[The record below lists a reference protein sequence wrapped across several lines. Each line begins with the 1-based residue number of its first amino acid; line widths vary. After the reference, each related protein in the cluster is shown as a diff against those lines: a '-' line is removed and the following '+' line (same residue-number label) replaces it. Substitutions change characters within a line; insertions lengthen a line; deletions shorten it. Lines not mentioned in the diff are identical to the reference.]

1 MTAQE
6 RIEHTVVSQSEG
18 RVGLDG
24 VSHIVRRHMPMMLAI
39 VVVVV
44 GITFLAVRLLEPRY
58 RTVSTV
64 VMTMLETRVSATEVE
79 LETFELTRAV
89 IETEM
94 DILRSREFAADV
106 AEAMSL
112 FNDPTFVPYADP
124 GTPGSTADR
133 REKVIDKTLGSYK
146 VVRRGESLA
155 IEIIATSNDPLLAA
169 KFSNTVAETYIL
181 RSKLKRTEL
190 ISDSITFLR
199 ARVSELGEEL
209 TQSELQLAAFIR
221 QNKLDDLTLPDRL
234 RAENDR
240 LSSIYDAVKDDE
252 ALKDESDRVAKELA
266 EIQVAL
272 HERTRSELALMR
284 MERSIELLRLRYQN
298 SIEKL
303 NELETQLEFAGQGAR
318 QVSFARIPIEPYWPN
333 PRVAV
338 AVSGVA
344 GLVLAFIAALLLEG
358 LNHRLWSERQTARI
372 SGLANFGFLPSI
384 KERSFFSRENTS
396 SWFLEGDAT
405 PSFFQALRGFLT
417 LWFNLVTDG
426 KIVMITSGLPGEGK
440 STVAVSIAAAA
451 AEEQM
456 KVLVVD
462 LDNFKRGATKLVGSD
477 AKPASAAD
485 VLADK
490 VVPQPVV
497 VNGETAF
504 HLLSLH
510 MLDDQSPADAKSTLK
525 RLNTKLRKHFDLVIV
540 DTPPTL
546 IVHDACRLGD
556 FVDKTLIVVRWGN
569 TSEAV
574 LRDTVDKLEVN
585 GIDVTGT
592 IINDVNTRK
601 HRRYGYGGGADYYSY
616 NKSGYY

>member
-1 MTAQE
+1 MTVQE

-24 VSHIVRRHMPMMLAI
+24 ISHIVRRHLPMMLAI
-39 VVVVV
+39 VAVVV

-58 RTVSTV
+58 RTVSTI
-64 VMTMLETRVSATEVE
+64 VMTMLDTRVSASEVE
-79 LETFELTRAV
+79 LETFELTRTV

-94 DILRSREFAADV
+94 DILRSRVFAADV

-112 FNDPTFVPYADP
+112 FNDPAFVPYADP
-124 GTPGSTADR
+124 GSPGSTADR
-133 REKVIDKTLGSYK
+133 REKVIDKTLASYK
-146 VVRRGESLA
+146 VVRRNESLA
-155 IEIIATSNDPLLAA
+155 IEIIATSNNPLLAA

-190 ISDSITFLR
+190 ISGSIKFLR
-199 ARVSELGEEL
+199 TRVSELGEEIS
-209 TQSELQLAAFIR
+209 QSELQLAAFIR

-240 LSSIYDAVKDDE
+240 LSSIYDAVKDEE
-252 ALKDESDRVAKELA
+252 ALKDESDSVAKELA

-318 QVSFARIPIEPYWPN
+318 QVSFARVPTKPYWPN

-344 GLVLAFIAALLLEG
+344 GLVLAFVAALLLDG
-358 LNHRLWSERQTARI
+358 LNYRLWSERQTSRV

-384 KERSFFSRENTS
+384 KEHRFLGREDAS
-396 SWFLEGDAT
+396 SWFLDGDAT

-417 LWFNLVTDG
+417 LWFNLITDG
-426 KIVMITSGLPGEGK
+426 KIVMITSGFPSEGK
-440 STVAVSIAAAA
+440 STVAVSIASAAA
-451 AEEQM
+451 KEQM
-456 KVLVVD
+456 KVLVLD
-462 LDNFKRGATKLVGSD
+462 LDNHKRGATKIVGSD

-490 VVPQPVV
+490 VSPEPVV
-497 VNGETAF
+497 VDGETAF
-504 HLLSLH
+504 HLLSLQ
-510 MLDDQSPADAKSTLK
+510 MLDDQSPANAKSTLK

-556 FVDKTLIVVRWGN
+556 LVDKTLIVVRWGN

-574 LRDTVDKLEVN
+574 LRDTVDKLERN